1 MTSLTLFLLLLV
13 VILVVGNVGL
23 WLAYGRARAGRIDA
37 RPRLA
42 RPVAPARPG
51 TPTWP
56 PVPYPAGVTPPAD
69 KWAAFDPAGLD
80 SEMAQSL
87 YLVQKGLAAEL
98 AEARQEMDSQ
108 ELLAQWHNA
117 LLSAQ
122 LADQERALARAAET
136 IRVQEAE
143 LRVYRSAFRRLEKD
157 VAPALDARAIVMP

>member
-1 MTSLTLFLLLLV
+1 MTPFTNFLLLLV
-13 VILVVGNVGL
+13 IILAVGNVGL
-23 WLAYGRARAGRIDA
+23 WLAYGRARAGRMDA
-37 RPRLA
+37 QPR
-42 RPVAPARPG
+42 PARPG
-51 TPTWP
+51 TLAPP
-56 PVPYPAGVTPPAD
+56 PVPYPAGVTPPAE
-69 KWAAFDPAGLD
+69 KWAEFDPAGLD

-98 AEARQEMDSQ
+98 VQVRQEMDSQ

-157 VAPALDARAIVMP
+157 VAPALDDRAIAVP

>member
-1 MTSLTLFLLLLV
+1 MTSLTIFLLLLV
-13 VILVVGNVGL
+13 VILAVGNAGL
-23 WLAYGRARAGRIDA
+23 WLAYRRSRAGGIDA
-37 RPRLA
+37 RPRSARPAALA
-42 RPVAPARPG
+42 R
-51 TPTWP
+51 P
-56 PVPYPAGVTPPAD
+56 PVPYPAGVTPPAE
-69 KWAAFDPAGLD
+69 KWAEFDPAGLD

-98 AEARQEMDSQ
+98 AEVRQEMDSQ

-157 VAPALDARAIVMP
+157 VAPALDARAIVVP